1 MSQDQTELQQ
11 LAHIALDKARQ
22 SGADAAEVGCSRS
35 SGLEATVRQG
45 ETDNLQFSRDNAISI
60 SVYFGKRKG
69 NASCGDSTAESIVQ
83 SVEKACAIARY
94 AEEDPACGLADADA
108 MATEFPDLD
117 TFHPYALTAEAAI
130 ARATLIEDAA
140 RADQRI
146 VNSEGAS
153 VSSEAG
159 HTLYAN
165 SHGFMGYKAA
175 TRHSQSCVVIAQDGD
190 GLQRDYDYALKRSFT
205 ELDAPEV
212 TGQKAAERTIARCG
226 AKRLSTRRCP
236 VLFAPEMARG
246 LVGHL
251 LSAMNGHAHYRNASY
266 LIGRENSVV
275 VADAF
280 SILENPL
287 LRGGLKSASFDG
299 EGVATSQRVLV
310 KDGVLQTLLLDS
322 YSARRLQRETTGH
335 AGGARNIH
343 LDGPTVSKAQLLKR
357 MDTGL
362 LVTELMGQGVNTVTG
377 DYSRGAAGFWVENG
391 EIQYPVSEITIAGNL
406 DTMLKGVVALG
417 DDLDD
422 RSHIQVGSMLID
434 ELTIA
439 GN

>member
-69 NASCGDSTAESIVQ
+69 SASCGDSTAESIVQ

-153 VSSEAG
+153 VSSEA
-159 HTLYAN
+159 
-165 SHGFMGYKAA
+165 
-175 TRHSQSCVVIAQDGD
+175 HSRSVPPGLGSC
-190 GLQRDYDYALKRSFT
+190 LRDSLS
-205 ELDAPEV
+205 PE
-212 TGQKAAERTIARCG
+212 A
-226 AKRLSTRRCP
+226 
-236 VLFAPEMARG
+236 
-246 LVGHL
+246 
-251 LSAMNGHAHYRNASY
+251 
-266 LIGRENSVV
+266 
-275 VADAF
+275 ADANTQRF
-280 SILENPL
+280 TTRQACPAA
-287 LRGGLKSASFDG
+287 AS
-299 EGVATSQRVLV
+299 L
-310 KDGVLQTLLLDS
+310 
-322 YSARRLQRETTGH
+322 
-335 AGGARNIH
+335 
-343 LDGPTVSKAQLLKR
+343 AQADR
-357 MDTGL
+357 
-362 LVTELMGQGVNTVTG
+362 
-377 DYSRGAAGFWVENG
+377 AAS
-391 EIQYPVSEITIAGNL
+391 PVSGSL
-406 DTMLKGVVALG
+406 RRRKKRPPDSVGVMIRTGPAKA
-417 DDLDD
+417 
-422 RSHIQVGSMLID
+422 S
-434 ELTIA
+434 A
-439 GN
+439 